1 MADHTK
7 ETLGLTNY
15 EIAKLIDNL
24 SDDDFYEV
32 MLELGKMNK
41 LQGKEIQN
49 TDDFIKW
56 LDNVLSEIEKEKY
69 DE

>member
-1 MADHTK
+1 MSEHTK

-32 MLELGKMNK
+32 MSELGRMNK

-56 LDNVLSEIEKEKY
+56 LDNVLSEIEEEKH

>member
-1 MADHTK
+1 MADYTK

-24 SDDDFYEV
+24 GDNDFYEV
-32 MLELGKMNK
+32 MLELGRMNK

-56 LDNVLSEIEKEKY
+56 LDNVLSEIEEEKH

>member
-1 MADHTK
+1 MADCIK

-24 SDDDFYEV
+24 GDNDFYEV
-32 MLELGKMNK
+32 MLELGRMNK

-49 TDDFIKW
+49 TNDFIKW
-56 LDNVLSEIEKEKY
+56 LDNVLSEIEEEKH

>member
-1 MADHTK
+1 MIDCTK
-7 ETLGLTNY
+7 ETMGLTNH

-24 SDDDFYEV
+24 GDNDFYKV

-49 TDDFIKW
+49 IDEFIKW
-56 LDNVLSEIEKEKY
+56 LDNVLYEIEEEMR
-69 DE
+69 DG

>member
-49 TDDFIKW
+49 IDDFIKW
-56 LDNVLSEIEKEKY
+56 LDNVLYEIEEEKH

>member
-1 MADHTK
+1 MADCTK

-24 SDDDFYEV
+24 GDNGFYEV
-32 MLELGKMNK
+32 ILELGRMNK

-56 LDNVLSEIEKEKY
+56 LDNVLSEIEEEKY
-69 DE
+69 NV

>member
-1 MADHTK
+1 MADYTK

-24 SDDDFYEV
+24 GDDDFYEV
-32 MLELGKMNK
+32 MLELGRMNK

-56 LDNVLSEIEKEKY
+56 LDNVLSEIEEEKY

>member
-1 MADHTK
+1 MADCTK

-24 SDDDFYEV
+24 GDNDFYEV
-32 MLELGKMNK
+32 MLELGRMNK

-49 TDDFIKW
+49 TDDFIK
-56 LDNVLSEIEKEKY
+56 
-69 DE
+69 

>member
-1 MADHTK
+1 MIDCTK
-7 ETLGLTNY
+7 ETMGLTNH
-15 EIAKLIDNL
+15 EIAELIDNL
-24 SDDDFYEV
+24 GDNDFYEV

-49 TDDFIKW
+49 IDEFIKW
-56 LDNVLSEIEKEKY
+56 LDNVLYEIEEEMR